1 MPRPRQ
7 LRECEA
13 CLKDIL
19 PTDGHGSNV
28 LWGMTK
34 MCAMEKLAVMYKL
47 VPMLV
52 STVYLWMAKIEV
64 SIFTVSTEWISGHR
78 LWRQGTTEP

>member
-1 MPRPRQ
+1 MSGRVIQVDGKVYDARRVPFQYQTLVVQVPRPRQ

-13 CLKDIL
+13 YLKDVL
-19 PTDGHGSNV
+19 STDGHGSDV

-52 STVYLWMAKIEV
+52 NTMYW
-64 SIFTVSTEWISGHR
+64 
-78 LWRQGTTEP
+78 